1 MDTNQMR
8 ALIAMSGG
16 VDSSVAA
23 FMMQQAGYACT
34 GCTMKLFENHDAGLK
49 PGKSCC
55 SLEDVEDAR
64 RVAYRLGMHYYVFNF
79 TEDFR
84 EKIIGHFI
92 EEYQAG
98 RTPNPCIDCNR
109 HMKFGKLWERARILG
124 YDKIVTGHYARIRFD
139 GEKYHLLRGLDASK
153 DQSYVL
159 YDMTQ
164 EQLAH
169 IAFPLGE
176 LTKEEVRRIAR
187 KQGFI
192 NAAKP
197 DSQDI
202 CFVPEGDY
210 ASVIAAH
217 TGQNPEPGD
226 FVDESGRVLGRH
238 KGIIH
243 YTTGQRKG
251 LGLALPAPLY
261 VLRLDVEKNQVI
273 LGPEE
278 KLFRREVLVRDFHW
292 ISGTAPEGPLSGQA
306 KLRYR
311 QKAAPVKAL
320 PWEKDSVLLQFDDP
334 QRAPTPGQSA
344 VLYDGD
350 EVLGGG
356 IIA

>member
-1 MDTNQMR
+1 MK
-8 ALIAMSGG
+8 ALIALSGG

-23 FMMQQAGYACT
+23 YLMQQAGYSCI
-34 GCTMKLFENHDAGLK
+34 GCTMKLFENRDAAVS
-49 PGKSCC
+49 PAKSCC

-64 RVAYRLGMHYYVFNF
+64 RVAFRLGMRFYVFNF

-84 EKIIGHFI
+84 EKIIGRFI

-109 HMKFGKLWERARILG
+109 QMKFGKLWERAQILG
-124 YDKIVTGHYARIRFD
+124 YDTIVTGHYARIHFD

-169 IAFPLGE
+169 TAFPLGE
-176 LTKEEVRRIAR
+176 MTKEEVRRIAR
-187 KQGFI
+187 EQGFL

-210 ASVIAAH
+210 AAVIAAH
-217 TGQNPEPGD
+217 TGQSPEPGD
-226 FVDESGRVLGRH
+226 FVDEEGRVLGRH

-243 YTTGQRKG
+243 YTIGQRKG

-261 VLRLDVEKNQVI
+261 VLRLDLDKNQVV

-278 KLFRREVLVRDFHW
+278 RLFKREVLVQDFHW
-292 ISGTAPEGPLSGQA
+292 ISGAAPAGPVPGQA

-320 PWEKDSVLLQFDDP
+320 PQENGSVLLQFEAP

-356 IIA
+356 IIV